1 MKKIMQG
8 PLSVAGQIEF
18 WFLTIQKWFLR
29 VKIDL
34 KPLNGAKFYEFKPI
48 AAHLNFCRLK
58 KHVAFIYW
66 QRPLYT
72 LEHCLSNTQHFA
84 FYVNKKLS

>member
-1 MKKIMQG
+1 MQG

-29 VKIDL
+29 LKIDL

-48 AAHLNFCRLK
+48 AAHLNF
-58 KHVAFIYW
+58 
-66 QRPLYT
+66 
-72 LEHCLSNTQHFA
+72 
-84 FYVNKKLS
+84 